1 MNNSRVF
8 DRAADFYDKTRLL
21 PDEVATTGLDV
32 LMQVIGPSA
41 RLLEAGIGTGRI
53 GIPLWQRGVDLTGVD
68 LSLPM
73 MARLQEKYPPARL
86 AQADVHRLPFG
97 QSTFD
102 AVLTVHVL
110 HLVGEWRGVL
120 QDFQRVLRPGGLF
133 VNAFRTT
140 RGVNHRNQ
148 MRDAWRGW
156 LRENAPSGPAPFVGA
171 VDEQTISA
179 ALTEMGAEVSIIPA
193 ATYRDSYRIDE
204 EIDRYASRNFSSTW
218 ELSDN
223 DLTASVDALRQWATA
238 EYGRLDQT
246 LDDVIIFQLQVGR
259 FSS

>member
-8 DRAADFYDKTRLL
+8 DRAAGYYDKTRLL

-32 LMQVIGPSA
+32 LMQTIGPSA
-41 RLLEAGIGTGRI
+41 RLLEAGVGTGRI

-68 LSLPM
+68 LSGPM

-86 AQADVHRLPFG
+86 AQADVGRLPFG
-97 QSTFD
+97 RNTFD

-110 HLVGEWRGVL
+110 HLVDDWRGVL
-120 QDFQRVLRPGGLF
+120 QEFQRVLRPGGLF

-140 RGVNHRNQ
+140 KGHNHRNG
-148 MRDAWRGW
+148 MRDAWRRW
-156 LRENAPSGPAPFVGA
+156 LRENAPSGPAPFVGV
-171 VDEQTISA
+171 VDEQTVTD
-179 ALTEMGAEVSIIPA
+179 ALTEMGADVSIIHA

-218 ELSDN
+218 ELN
-223 DLTASVDALRQWATA
+223 DGDLDGSVAALRHWAAAT
-238 EYGRLDQT
+238 YGRLDRT
-246 LDDVIIFQLQVGR
+246 LSDEIVFQLQVGR
-259 FSS
+259 FAS